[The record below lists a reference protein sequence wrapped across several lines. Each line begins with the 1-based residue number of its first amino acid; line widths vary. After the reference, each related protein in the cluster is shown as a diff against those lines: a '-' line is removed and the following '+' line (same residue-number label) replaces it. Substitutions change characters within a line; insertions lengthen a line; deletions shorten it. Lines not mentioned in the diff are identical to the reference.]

1 MSMFGISRTLFKGL
15 SRGSN
20 ITQQCHMS
28 IRGRIFIPPPPLIPY
43 PLYFY
48 RVIHFRGNMI

>member
-20 ITQQCHMS
+20 ITQQCRMS
-28 IRGRIFIPPPPLIPY
+28 IRGRIFIPPPSAGFSQNKISE
-43 PLYFY
+43 
-48 RVIHFRGNMI
+48 MAM